1 MCSNIELKLYELK
14 NWFSYIDRSKKI
26 FLSET
31 NLTSSKQH
39 SSNKLYRNSFLLF
52 GLEEAEVAA
61 EISPPGRN
69 KKIARHLSKSAT
81 LILSVQSCCWFGSG
95 RGTVVRSAVSKARGM
110 QFESR
115 HLRKKTREV
124 MKYVR
129 AGSGPGGQQKLHLH
143 WHSKFESCYFLGSFL

>member
-31 NLTSSKQH
+31 NLTSSKH

-69 KKIARHLSKSAT
+69 KKNCETLEQIRHSDFVGSKLL
-81 LILSVQSCCWFGSG
+81 LIRQ
-95 RGTVVRSAVSKARGM
+95 RS
-110 QFESR
+110 
-115 HLRKKTREV
+115 
-124 MKYVR
+124 
-129 AGSGPGGQQKLHLH
+129 
-143 WHSKFESCYFLGSFL
+143 WHSGQISRFQSKRYAVRISSSSQENEGSYEICPGRQWAWWSAKAPSTLTL